1 MQNAKTVVVH
11 KQALS
16 VFGRRKYESLVESFK
31 KQSNGALSL
40 QNIEDLEFLLRS
52 NRLCPTLAEIAS
64 ADREISKSGGE
75 CSLKLFLDIASR
87 CANGSANSG
96 MTEFMEFFS
105 QFDPMNQGYIH
116 PSMFRLL
123 MTNCG
128 ERFPQANVDEIIE
141 AFSETSI
148 GGMLNYRKIITTITS
163 V

>member
-1 MQNAKTVVVH
+1 MQNTKNVVVH

-31 KQSNGALSL
+31 KQSNGALCL
-40 QNIEDLEFLLRS
+40 QNITDLEFLLRS
-52 NRLCPTLAEIAS
+52 NRLCPSLAEIAS

-75 CSLKLFLDIASR
+75 CSLKVFLDIAAR
-87 CANGSANSG
+87 CENGTGKSG
-96 MTEFMEFFS
+96 TTEFMEFFS

-123 MTNCG
+123 MTSCG
-128 ERFPQANVDEIIE
+128 ERFSQAQVDEIIE
-141 AFSETSI
+141 AFSETST
-148 GGMLNYRKIITTITS
+148 GGMINYRKIITTITS